1 MMEEDLQTH
10 ALRYT
15 ADPTPRHREAVAVAA
30 VPLVRSLVGKL
41 TLPNHPL
48 ATWEDLEGAGL
59 LGLMQALD
67 TYDPDRGAKFIT
79 HAYRR
84 VQGALVDYLR
94 SIDVLSRDKRQLM
107 AEAQSAI
114 ETLYQMLGTEPQDE
128 DVADY
133 LGISLGDY
141 HSLLSEAQHRFTLSV
156 DQPVGRDDDGQR
168 MLDTLAHDDAEDGF
182 DAVEARSELAVLEK
196 VIPTLPERERNILA
210 LYYIEDLTLREVG
223 EIIGVSDA
231 RISQILGKTL
241 LKLRHTLNA
250 TQPPSTPEQIRS
262 AA

>member
-1 MMEEDLQTH
+1 MKEDDLQTH
-10 ALRYT
+10 ALRFV
-15 ADPTPRHREAVAVAA
+15 AAPTPRHREATVLAA
-30 VPLVRSLVGKL
+30 LPLVRSLVGKL

-67 TYDPDRGAKFIT
+67 SYDPERGAQFAT

-84 VQGALVDYLR
+84 VQGSLVDYLR
-94 SIDVLSRDKRQLM
+94 SIDVLSRDKRQRM
-107 AEAQSAI
+107 AEAQQALG
-114 ETLYQMLGTEPQDE
+114 TLAQMLGHDPTDE

-133 LGISLGDY
+133 LGIPLGEY
-141 HSLLSEAQHRFTLSV
+141 QSLLSEAQHRFTLSV
-156 DQPVGRDDDGQR
+156 DQPIGDDDGQR
-168 MLDTLAHDDAEDGF
+168 VGDAVACADADDGF
-182 DAVEARSELAVLEK
+182 RDVEVRSELAALEK
-196 VIPTLPERERNILA
+196 LIPTLPEREQTILA

-223 EIIGVSDA
+223 EVIGVSDA

-241 LKLRHTLNA
+241 LKLRHALTA
-250 TQPPSTPEQIRS
+250 TQPPGTLRS

>member
-1 MMEEDLQTH
+1 MTEDDLQTH
-10 ALRYT
+10 ALRFV
-15 ADPTPRHREAVAVAA
+15 ADPTPPHREAVVLAA
-30 VPLVRSLVGKL
+30 LPLVRSLVGKL

-48 ATWEDLEGAGL
+48 ASWEDLEGAGL

-67 TYDPDRGAKFIT
+67 SYDPDRGAQFST

-107 AEAQSAI
+107 AEAQRALG
-114 ETLYQMLGTEPQDE
+114 TLAQMLGDEPMDE

-133 LGISLGDY
+133 LGISLADY
-141 HSLLSEAQHRFTLSV
+141 HSLLSEAQHRFTLSM
-156 DQPVGRDDDGQR
+156 DQPIHEDESQR
-168 MLDTLAHDDAEDGF
+168 VVDTLSLEDARDGF
-182 DAVEARSELAVLEK
+182 DAVEVRSELAALEK
-196 VIPTLPERERNILA
+196 ILPTLPERERTILA

-223 EIIGVSDA
+223 EILGVSDA

-241 LKLRHTLNA
+241 LKLRNLLTA
-250 TQPPSTPEQIRS
+250 TQPPGTMRS

>member
-1 MMEEDLQTH
+1 MKEDDLQTH
-10 ALRYT
+10 ALRYA

-41 TLPNHPL
+41 TLPNNPL

-67 TYDPDRGAKFIT
+67 TYDPGRGAQFVT

-84 VQGALVDYLR
+84 IQGALIDYLR

-107 AEAQSAI
+107 AAAQSAI
-114 ETLYQMLGTEPQDE
+114 DTLYQMLGEEPQDE

-133 LGISLGDY
+133 LGISLDEY

-156 DQPVGRDDDGQR
+156 DQPIGDEDGAR
-168 MLDTLAHDDAEDGF
+168 MLETLAHDDGEDGF
-182 DAVEARSELAVLEK
+182 DAVEARFELDVLEK
-196 VIPTLPERERNILA
+196 VIPNLPERERNILA

-223 EIIGVSDA
+223 EVLGVSDA

-241 LKLRHTLNA
+241 LKLRHTLSA
-250 TQPPSTPEQIRS
+250 TQPPRSAAEIRS

>member
-1 MMEEDLQTH
+1 MKADDLQTH

-15 ADPTPRHREAVAVAA
+15 SDPTPRHREAVVLAA
-30 VPLVRSLVGKL
+30 LPLVRSLVGKL

-48 ATWEDLEGAGL
+48 ASWDDLEGAGL

-67 TYDPDRGAKFIT
+67 SYDPERGAQFST

-107 AEAQSAI
+107 AEAQRALG
-114 ETLYQMLGTEPQDE
+114 TLAQMLGGEPSDE

-133 LGISLGDY
+133 LGITLADY
-141 HSLLSEAQHRFTLSV
+141 QNLLSEAQHRFTLSM
-156 DQPVGRDDDGQR
+156 DQPIGEEQGQR
-168 MLDTLAHDDAEDGF
+168 IGDTITLDAALEGF
-182 DAVEARSELAVLEK
+182 EAVEARSELAALEK
-196 VIPTLPERERNILA
+196 IIPALPERERTILA

-223 EIIGVSDA
+223 EILGVSDA

-241 LKLRHTLNA
+241 LKLRNLLTA
-250 TQPPSTPEQIRS
+250 TQPPGTMRP